1 MENTTSQPRE
11 NPVDN
16 PWLLITQAKAMKR
29 LRAETGRSLEWCQQK
44 VKELATV
51 PDGSRM
57 KVRGSHLNALIQAEQ
72 SGEPI
77 PAPAGVR
84 PISDRKAQKIKE
96 YA

>member
-1 MENTTSQPRE
+1 MQNTTSQQRE

-16 PWLLITQAKAMKR
+16 PLLLITQAKAMKR

-57 KVRGSHLNALIQAEQ
+57 KIRGTHLTALIEQ
-72 SGEPI
+72 EQVGEPI
-77 PAPAGVR
+77 PTPAGVR